1 MSKRSICFAQSPK
14 GFQRLFVR
22 LGLIVLPAFTMLSAC
37 TVAPGMKMSTPA
49 VVAVKDGSDTQTP
62 TADLK
67 IPITDIDLSTIQA
80 ARETEDKPAF
90 LRLENASATT
100 DLYTVGRGDVLQITV
115 WDHPEL
121 ALAQGAQPPATTQ
134 KAADPGSGFV
144 VDQSGNL
151 QFPFAGRLR
160 VEGLAPQEIQSKLTA
175 ELAKTFNDPQVT
187 VRVSSYRSKQVY
199 IDGEVRAPG
208 VQVLNDVPMN
218 LYEAINRA
226 GGFSP
231 TADQSR
237 LMLVRNGESFRIN
250 LPKILQEG
258 YNPARLVL
266 RQGDL
271 LRVLSREDSGVFVM
285 GEVNKP
291 TVAVPLRD
299 GRLTLSDALAQAGS
313 LNTSS
318 SDPSQV
324 YVIRGSADKNF
335 KVFHLDAKSPVSM
348 LLANQFNLQT
358 NDVVYVDGNGLV
370 RFSRVLSLLIPAIN
384 AGLTA
389 AIATK

>member
-1 MSKRSICFAQSPK
+1 
-14 GFQRLFVR
+14 
-22 LGLIVLPAFTMLSAC
+22 
-37 TVAPGMKMSTPA
+37 
-49 VVAVKDGSDTQTP
+49 
-62 TADLK
+62 
-67 IPITDIDLSTIQA
+67 
-80 ARETEDKPAF
+80 
-90 LRLENASATT
+90 
-100 DLYTVGRGDVLQITV
+100 
-115 WDHPEL
+115 
-121 ALAQGAQPPATTQ
+121 
-134 KAADPGSGFV
+134 
-144 VDQSGNL
+144 
-151 QFPFAGRLR
+151 
-160 VEGLAPQEIQSKLTA
+160 
-175 ELAKTFNDPQVT
+175 
-187 VRVSSYRSKQVY
+187 VY

-335 KVFHLDAKSPVSM
+335 KVFHLDAK
-348 LLANQFNLQT
+348 
-358 NDVVYVDGNGLV
+358 
-370 RFSRVLSLLIPAIN
+370 
-384 AGLTA
+384 
-389 AIATK
+389 

>member
-62 TADLK
+62 TTDLK

-285 GEVNKP
+285 GEVNKRQLP
-291 TVAVPLRD
+291 CPCAT
-299 GRLTLSDALAQAGS
+299 AG
-313 LNTSS
+313 
-318 SDPSQV
+318 
-324 YVIRGSADKNF
+324 
-335 KVFHLDAKSPVSM
+335 
-348 LLANQFNLQT
+348 
-358 NDVVYVDGNGLV
+358 
-370 RFSRVLSLLIPAIN
+370 
-384 AGLTA
+384 
-389 AIATK
+389 